1 MNDGKT
7 EADYALEGLL
17 RIRRIRASRAEERL
31 AAAQRARELCAAGL
45 ERCRRDYADWK
56 ESCADR
62 RDCAYGELIGAS
74 VRNADIELVRWRIAE
89 IDGAGARLADG
100 VTCAETDL
108 AAREQES
115 AHRRAD
121 FAEAVRDCEK
131 IVWHKSAWAEELCR
145 ARERESEADLEEFTG
160 RKVVE

>member
-1 MNDGKT
+1 MIDGNPR
-7 EADYALEGLL
+7 ADYALESLL

-31 AAAQRARELCAAGL
+31 AAAQRALAQSAAGF

-62 RDCAYGELIGAS
+62 RDCAYGELIGVP
-74 VRNADIELVRWRIAE
+74 VRNVDIELVRRRIAE
-89 IDGAGARLADG
+89 IDGTGARLADG

-108 AAREQES
+108 AVREQES
-115 AHRRAD
+115 ARRRAD

-131 IVWHKSAWAEELCR
+131 IIRHKAASAEESHR

-160 RKVVE
+160 RKAVE

>member
-7 EADYALEGLL
+7 QADYALEGLL

-115 AHRRAD
+115 ARRRAD